1 MHISLSEIDQIQFIK
16 TNITMKLQNLVDRI
30 LDRVGRLLKV
40 LLQIAKGLSEGE
52 LSVSFFWVLTHAHT
66 HILIYTPIH
75 IYLYVYIYIYIYIHI
90 NINLHRDRQID
101 R

>member
-75 IYLYVYIYIYIYIHI
+75 IYLYVYIYIYIHI
-90 NINLHRDRQID
+90 NIHLHIDRQID